1 MNRLLIN
8 AARFAAIAGGVAA
21 GALAGAQTKEVTIG
35 YQDMVVP
42 YRMAQE
48 AKDLEKATGYKISW
62 KQFGGG
68 GEVIKAMASG
78 AVQVGEVGSAGIA
91 AAVSRGEPLELFWIL
106 DDIGDAEALV
116 AKNGSGINSVA
127 DLKGKKIAMPFNS
140 TTHFHTMVALEQ
152 AKINPA
158 DVQILNMRPPEVRAA
173 WQRGDIQATFIWDP
187 VLAEVKKDG
196 KVIISSGKISADTGK
211 ATFDGY
217 VANKDWA
224 KVNKDFMVKFV
235 KVMADADAK
244 YRADGSK
251 WTKDSAEVK
260 AIAKWSGSKPEDTP
274 AAMGLYRFPS
284 AADQVSPKWLGGG
297 KDGVAAKALAATA
310 AFQLTQK
317 QIEKTLPDYSVAVN
331 SSYAAEAAK

>member
-1 MNRLLIN
+1 MQRWFAVLLL
-8 AARFAAIAGGVAA
+8 AAFAAAPAW
-21 GALAGAQTKEVTIG
+21 AQKEVTIA

-48 AKDLEKATGYKISW
+48 AKELEKTTGYKVNW

-173 WQRGDIQATFIWDP
+173 WQRGDIQATYIWDP

-196 KVIISSGKISADTGK
+196 KVILTSGKLSAETGK

-217 VANKDWA
+217 VVNKNWA
-224 KVNKDFMVKFV
+224 KDHRDFMVAFV
-235 KVMADADAK
+235 KILANSDEK
-244 YRADGSK
+244 YRANQAK
-251 WTKDSAEVK
+251 WTPDSAEVK
-260 AIAKWSGSKPEDTP
+260 AVAKWSGAKPEDVP
-274 AAMGLYRFPS
+274 SGMSLYRFPNLAEQNS
-284 AADQVSPKWLGGG
+284 KWLGGG
-297 KDGVAAKALAATA
+297 KNGVAAKALAATA
-310 AFQLTQK
+310 EFQLAQK
-317 QIEKTLPDYSVAVN
+317 QIEKTLPDYSTVVN
-331 SSYAAEAAK
+331 ASYVQAAAK

>member
-1 MNRLLIN
+1 MHKLMTGL
-8 AARFAAIAGGVAA
+8 AGVVAFAAAYGVV
-21 GALAGAQTKEVTIG
+21 AQTKEVTIG

-48 AKDLEKATGYKISW
+48 AKEIEKATGYKVNW

-78 AVQVGEVGSAGIA
+78 AVQIGEVGSAGIA

-106 DDIGDAEALV
+106 DDIGAAEALV
-116 AKNGSGINSVA
+116 AKNGSGITSIA

-140 TTHFHTMVALEQ
+140 TTHFHRMVALEQ

-196 KVIISSGKISADTGK
+196 KVITSSGKISADTGK

-217 VANKDWA
+217 IANKDWA
-224 KVNKDFMVKFV
+224 KANRDFMVKFV
-235 KVMADADAK
+235 KVMAISDDA
-244 YRADGSK
+244 YRKNAAG
-251 WTKDSAEVK
+251 WTKDSEQVK
-260 AIAKWSGSKPEDTP
+260 AVAKWSGAKPEDVP
-274 AAMGLYRFPS
+274 AGMALYRFAS
-284 AADQVSPKWLGGG
+284 AADQSSAKWLGGG

-310 AFQLTQK
+310 EFQLSQK
-317 QIEKTLPDYSVAVN
+317 QIEKTLPDYSVAIN
-331 SSYAAEAAK
+331 PSYAAEAAK

>member
-1 MNRLLIN
+1 MNFSQGWKALVGG
-8 AARFAAIAGGVAA
+8 AAVALVAA
-21 GALAGAQTKEVTIG
+21 APAFAQKEVTIG

-42 YRMAQE
+42 YRIAQE
-48 AKDLEKATGYKISW
+48 AKTIEQATGYKINW

-78 AVQVGEVGSAGIA
+78 AVQIGEVGSAGVSA
-91 AAVSRGEPLELFWIL
+91 ALSRGEPYELFWIL

-116 AKNGSGINSVA
+116 AKNGSGINSVK

-152 AKINPA
+152 AGVNPA

-196 KVIISSGKISADTGK
+196 KVIISSGKISAETGK

-217 VANKDWA
+217 IVNKDWA
-224 KVNKDFMVKFV
+224 KANRDFMVKFV
-235 KVMADADAK
+235 KILADSDAK
-244 YRADGSK
+244 YRAGAAK
-251 WTKDSAEVK
+251 WTADSAEVK
-260 AIAKWSGSKPEDTP
+260 AVAKWSGAKPEDVP
-274 AAMGLYRFPS
+274 AGMALYRFPP
-284 AADQVSPKWLGGG
+284 AVEQANKWLGDG
-297 KDGVAAKALAATA
+297 KNGVAAKALAATA
-310 AFQLTQK
+310 AFQLSQK

-331 SSYAAEAAK
+331 PEYAKEAAK

>member
-1 MNRLLIN
+1 MQRWLTVALL
-8 AARFAAIAGGVAA
+8 AAFAAAPAW
-21 GALAGAQTKEVTIG
+21 AQKEVTIA

-48 AKDLEKATGYKISW
+48 AKELEKTTGYKVNW

-78 AVQVGEVGSAGIA
+78 AVQIGEVGSAGIA

-173 WQRGDIQATFIWDP
+173 WQRGDIQATYIWDP

-196 KVIISSGKISADTGK
+196 KVILTSGKLSAETGK

-217 VANKDWA
+217 VVNKNWA
-224 KVNKDFMVKFV
+224 KDHRDFMMAFV
-235 KVMADADAK
+235 KILANADEK
-244 YRADGSK
+244 YRANKAK
-251 WTKDSAEVK
+251 WTPDSAEVK
-260 AIAKWSGSKPEDTP
+260 AVAKWSGAKPEDVLNS
-274 AAMGLYRFPS
+274 MGLYRFPTIAEQNS
-284 AADQVSPKWLGGG
+284 KWLGGG
-297 KDGVAAKALAATA
+297 KNGLAAKALTATA
-310 AFQLTQK
+310 QFQLSQK
-317 QIEKTLPDYSVAVN
+317 QIEKTLPDYSTVVN
-331 SSYAAEAAK
+331 ASYVQAAAK

>member
-1 MNRLLIN
+1 MKQPMKTMLAVL
-8 AARFAAIAGGVAA
+8 AMLTT
-21 GALAGAQTKEVTIG
+21 GAVFAQTKEVTIG
-35 YQDMVVP
+35 YQDMLDP
-42 YRMAQE
+42 YRSAQE
-48 AKDLEKATGYKISW
+48 TKEIEKATGYKINW

-78 AVQVGEVGSAGIA
+78 GVQLGEVGSAGIA
-91 AAVSRGEPLELFWIL
+91 AAVSRGEPYELFWIL

-173 WQRGDIQATFIWDP
+173 WQRGDIQATYIWDP

-196 KVIISSGKISADTGK
+196 KVILTSGKLSADTGK

-217 VANKDWA
+217 IVNKDWA
-224 KVNKDFMVKFV
+224 KENRDFMVKFV
-235 KVMADADAK
+235 KVLAAADDK
-244 YRADGSK
+244 YRANQAK
-251 WTKDSAEVK
+251 WTADSAEVK
-260 AIAKWSGSKPEDTP
+260 AVAKWSGAKPEDVP
-274 AAMGLYRFPS
+274 AGMALYRFPT
-284 AADQVSPKWLGGG
+284 
-297 KDGVAAKALAATA
+297 LA
-310 AFQLTQK
+310 
-317 QIEKTLPDYSVAVN
+317 
-331 SSYAAEAAK
+331 